1 MSDKI
6 IISFRTLDELYHEL
20 LKQFY
25 STLNQDKSSY
35 IIISGGKTPIT
46 FYKILSKEK
55 LDWENISFIPSDERC
70 VRITNQLSNEGT
82 IKSLLGRSNNYNF
95 LSLHANDI
103 EVKLKNI
110 DGYDLAIL
118 GLGEDGHFA
127 SMFPN
132 MSNLEEALNSSR
144 ILLKVFDNYP
154 DVERLTLSLNEIL
167 KAKKIIL
174 LATNKTK
181 INLLKK
187 KRESPSY
194 LPIDY
199 LLKRAE
205 DKISIFTTEKNKNLE
220 YC

>member
-1 MSDKI
+1 
-6 IISFRTLDELYHEL
+6 
-20 LKQFY
+20 
-25 STLNQDKSSY
+25 
-35 IIISGGKTPIT
+35 
-46 FYKILSKEK
+46 
-55 LDWENISFIPSDERC
+55 
-70 VRITNQLSNEGT
+70 
-82 IKSLLGRSNNYNF
+82 
-95 LSLHANDI
+95 
-103 EVKLKNI
+103 
-110 DGYDLAIL
+110 
-118 GLGEDGHFA
+118 
-127 SMFPN
+127 MFPN